1 MDHKEYEV
9 VRPGDGLL
17 VPFQCDV
24 CVFRRIR
31 KEEPD
36 SSSVSDRVLLMYIR
50 RANLDVF
57 WSRAPKTVANE
68 LGNATRNIRNISFL
82 KLSGPYYDPGPAP
95 SSDSCGYEAAV
106 SLLVDSQQPGR
117 YHDSHKQWESVRKLR
132 STISNFERTSFGVS
146 QVALVADDN
155 GSTTRFQGGGTS
167 SYWSNRFTQGIGNR
181 MGSDIRKNVA
191 VSTELYVKFLNR
203 FEDKIRM
210 SDDEKEMGR
219 WVIGGAY
226 FCFSY
231 VCSFRGE
238 EGFLLDIK
246 LLKEHRSLSNGLVW
260 WPLIGKV
267 KGDRKV
273 RTYLLRSVP
282 ITSSGIDVEGWRNKL
297 LRLHEFENRNHGP
310 AICDDDG
317 YLMSNRK
324 MNEMLWTVM
333 EELYTEDPDQFPK
346 AITCLEDIPTWLQLF
361 RFMRKTSDSRALR
374 VGITEADINLV
385 NRWSSEMRAKGR
397 KPSEHLSISYS
408 QQDILDDVYKR
419 YSSAM

>member
-1 MDHKEYEV
+1 MTTGLLTFTNLFSWGFVFRIFLMHHGKSEEPQKCTNYTGPCKECGKATKFPRALFCANFCWTVGGFPACQSSWCATCYFSYPELKFHKAEDPRRMHPDPTVNAKWKNKKVDHKEYEV
-9 VRPGDGLL
+9 ARPGDGLL

-155 GSTTRFQGGGTS
+155 GSTTRFRGGGTS
-167 SYWSNRFTQGIGNR
+167 SYWFNRFAQGIGNR
-181 MGSDIRKNVA
+181 MGSDIRNNVT
-191 VSTELYVKFLNR
+191 VSTELGFQ
-203 FEDKIRM
+203 
-210 SDDEKEMGR
+210 
-219 WVIGGAY
+219 
-226 FCFSY
+226 
-231 VCSFRGE
+231 SFR
-238 EGFLLDIK
+238 
-246 LLKEHRSLSNGLVW
+246 
-260 WPLIGKV
+260 
-267 KGDRKV
+267 RKFAYRETRRKWV
-273 RTYLLRSVP
+273 
-282 ITSSGIDVEGWRNKL
+282 
-297 LRLHEFENRNHGP
+297 
-310 AICDDDG
+310 DG
-317 YLMSNRK
+317 
-324 MNEMLWTVM
+324 
-333 EELYTEDPDQFPK
+333 
-346 AITCLEDIPTWLQLF
+346 
-361 RFMRKTSDSRALR
+361 
-374 VGITEADINLV
+374 
-385 NRWSSEMRAKGR
+385 
-397 KPSEHLSISYS
+397 
-408 QQDILDDVYKR
+408 
-419 YSSAM
+419 